1 MRVFTVIGHILGYSR
16 FGSNGKTEVF
26 SNTGGRARKGQTKV
40 TQTVLFTDW
49 AQQYKGFFCAQSRA
63 DIYRNIW
70 KLSDET
76 RYRRPFLSVLETFIE
91 LFLTTRL
98 TTLGF

>member
-40 TQTVLFTDW
+40 TQAVLFTDW
-49 AQQYKGFFCAQSRA
+49 AQ
-63 DIYRNIW
+63 
-70 KLSDET
+70 
-76 RYRRPFLSVLETFIE
+76 
-91 LFLTTRL
+91 
-98 TTLGF
+98 